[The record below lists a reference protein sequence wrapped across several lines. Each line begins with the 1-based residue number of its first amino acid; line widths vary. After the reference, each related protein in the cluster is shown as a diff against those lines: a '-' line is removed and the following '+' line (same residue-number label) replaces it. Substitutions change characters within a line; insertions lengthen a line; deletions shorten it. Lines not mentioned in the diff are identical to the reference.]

1 MTNSLNKKNIYD
13 KILLVIK
20 MNEIFEVHDK
30 EAYKLFLEIYSDKIK
45 NKNKDEY
52 VEIKLTK
59 EQAKRGI
66 EKEIIC
72 DYIDYCL
79 HDNDDTKKCSKCFG
93 YGLDIHNTE
102 KITVKIPAK
111 VKHNDE
117 IVLKNKGSRYAKND
131 ERGKLHILIKIYGN
145 KSEKKKKQY
154 IN

>member
-1 MTNSLNKKNIYD
+1 
-13 KILLVIK
+13 
-20 MNEIFEVHDK
+20 MNEIFKMDDK
-30 EAYKLFLEIYSDKIK
+30 KAYKLFLDIYSDKIK

-59 EQAKRGI
+59 EQAQRGI

-79 HDNDDTKKCSKCFG
+79 HDNEDAEKCPKCFG

-102 KITVKIPAK
+102 KIIVKIPAK

-117 IVLKNKGSRYAKND
+117 IVFKNKGSRYDKND

-145 KSEKKKKQY
+145 ESEKKGKQY

>member
-20 MNEIFEVHDK
+20 MNEIFEIDNK

-66 EKEIIC
+66 EKEMIC

-79 HDNDDTKKCSKCFG
+79 HDNDDAKKCSKCFG

-102 KITVKIPAK
+102 KITLKIPAK

-117 IVLKNKGSRYAKND
+117 IVLKNKGSRYDKND

-145 KSEKKKKQY
+145 KSEKKRKKN
-154 IN
+154 I